1 MDRWSKHRS
10 TDLYINAKTIKLLE
24 ENTSKSS
31 WTWTCQWISLDISP
45 KNNNNNKKQNFIK
58 IKNESI
64 RKYMKLKRKPKNIWL
79 TNLIQVYYPDYKK
92 RFYNSVTSKL
102 LSFKTG
108 KRFGHFPEETIQ
120 MASYM
125 KKCSVSLVIR
135 KSKTKSQ

>member
-10 TDLYINAKTIKLLE
+10 TDLYISAKTIKLLE

-31 WTWTCQWISLDISP
+31 WTWTSQWISLDISP
-45 KNNNNNKKQNFIK
+45 KEQATTEKNKQNFIK
-58 IKNESI
+58 IKNDSI
-64 RKYMKLKRKPKNIWL
+64 RKYMKLKRKPRKNIWL

-108 KRFGHFPEETIQ
+108 KRFGHLPWRDYTNGLIHEK
-120 MASYM
+120 ML
-125 KKCSVSLVIR
+125 SVISH
-135 KSKTKSQ
+135 